1 MSSVLSRLKLS
12 QPAGWRDLSVLTFVE
27 PEAKTFAANVVV
39 THAPLDGAGL
49 EAHVEAEALA
59 FENELNAFKRVRVER
74 LPVAGKT
81 GYAVEQTFKTD
92 SGLLLRQLAL
102 YVDDADTVFT
112 LTVTHSDDAFEALRP
127 RFYELVQS
135 LSFVPA

>member
-1 MSSVLSRLKLS
+1 MSSVLARLKLG

-27 PEAKTFAANVVV
+27 PDAKTFAANIVV
-39 THAPLDGAGL
+39 THAAL
-49 EAHVEAEALA
+49 EGSELAAHVEAEALA
-59 FENELNAFKRVRVER
+59 FEQELSGYKRVRVER

-102 YVDDADTVFT
+102 YAEDADTVFT
-112 LTVTHSDDAFEALRP
+112 MTLTHSDEAFEAIRP

-135 LSFVPA
+135 VAFVAS